1 MLNLEP
7 LAALAANE
15 MAGHDPAAANQAENM
30 ITKSLAILAEQGLYA
45 FSLFLASR
53 KRQEDQ
59 IHAAQIDTQARRL
72 LQNTRLA
79 SEEQLRAPTMPDFY
93 RSLTKA
99 QGKETPAEALRRML
113 LTKQLLETTLTYGRY
128 AAKGL
133 KTGNGA

>member
-45 FSLFLASR
+45 FGLFLASR
-53 KRQEDQ
+53 KRKEDQ
-59 IHAAQIDTQARRL
+59 THAMQINAEARRL
-72 LQNTRLA
+72 LKSTRLA
-79 SEEQLRAPTMPDFY
+79 SEEQLRAPSVPDFY
-93 RSLTKA
+93 RSLSKP
-99 QGKETPAEALRRML
+99 QGNETPAEALRRML

-128 AAKGL
+128 AAKAL
-133 KTGNGA
+133 KTGNAT